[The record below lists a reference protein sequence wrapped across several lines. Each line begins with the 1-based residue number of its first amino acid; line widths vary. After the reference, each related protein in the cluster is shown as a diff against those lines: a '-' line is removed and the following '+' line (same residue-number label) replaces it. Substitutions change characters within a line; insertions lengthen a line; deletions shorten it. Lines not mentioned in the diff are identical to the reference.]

1 MKRTLHIH
9 SSDQAAKQYDIALP
23 GLLIGQH
30 RLADVQLNA
39 ANNSLAAF
47 QLAIRGG
54 EQQLEVINLSH
65 QAAVLLDAQPLPLA
79 QPRIWEKDQQ
89 LSIGGTTL
97 HWEEVVEPEE
107 LQPSEPAPYLTAA
120 ANTAVAGSVATTQK
134 TIAEETSFVPFPTT
148 ASASAVDS
156 LPMSTEPE
164 PSDPFADLLSGPGT
178 VPVGADP
185 SELAHPFSINDTLQR
200 NPSDPLAQLDAKG
213 LGDRGHDQLSSLFK

>member
-30 RLADVQLNA
+30 RLADDQLKA
-39 ANNSLAAF
+39 ANDSLAAF
-47 QLAIRGG
+47 QVAIRGG

-79 QPRIWEKDQQ
+79 QPRVWEKDQS
-89 LSIGGTTL
+89 LSIGSTTL
-97 HWEEVVEPEE
+97 RWEEVVEPEQP
-107 LQPSEPAPYLTAA
+107 LPSEPAPYLTAA

-134 TIAEETSFVPFPTT
+134 TIAAETSFVPFPTT
-148 ASASAVDS
+148 ESTSTADS
-156 LPMSTEPE
+156 LPVSTEPE
-164 PSDPFADLLSGPGT
+164 PNDPFADLLSVLGT
-178 VPVGADP
+178 LPVGAHP
-185 SELAHPFSINDTLQR
+185 SDLAHPYPIIDTLQR
-200 NPSDPLAQLDAKG
+200 TQIDPLAQLDTKG